1 MPSSRPS
8 SLRLRIDPV
17 VDQPPCEKVEL
28 FLLGGF
34 ELRAGT
40 RRVELPFRVQR
51 LAAFLA
57 LANRRL
63 HRSYVSGQLWLDVTQ
78 DQAYGSLRAAVWE
91 ARRLANP
98 LVEATSRHVA
108 LSPIVIVD
116 AHELSAC
123 ADRLLDE
130 HAVRWDDV
138 GYLSGAGNELLP
150 DWYED
155 WVVEERG
162 QLRERRALALEA
174 AAERLIRE
182 QRYAQASSA
191 ALATIRADPLRE
203 SAYELLIGSY
213 LATGNA
219 SGARRQFE
227 LLKTRLRSIGLRPTN
242 RLEDLV
248 RELG

>member
-1 MPSSRPS
+1 MVDAP
-8 SLRLRIDPV
+8 LRHETI
-17 VDQPPCEKVEL
+17 EL
-28 FLLGGF
+28 LLLGGF

-40 RRVELPFRVQR
+40 RQVELPFRVQR

-63 HRSYVSGQLWLDVTQ
+63 HRAYVSGRLWLDATQ
-78 DQAYGSLRAAVWE
+78 DQAFGSLRAALWE
-91 ARRLANP
+91 ARRFANP
-98 LVEATSRHVA
+98 LVEATNTHVA
-108 LSPIVIVD
+108 LSPFVVVD
-116 AHELSAC
+116 AHEFSAC

-130 HAVRWDDV
+130 DTVRWNDV
-138 GYLSGAGNELLP
+138 GYLSRMGNELLP

-155 WVVEERG
+155 WVVEQRD

-174 AAERLIRE
+174 ASAGLIRE

-191 ALATIRADPLRE
+191 ALAAITADPLRE
-203 SAYELLIGSY
+203 SAYELLICSY
-213 LATGNA
+213 LASGNA

-227 LLKTRLRSIGLRPTN
+227 RLETRLRGIGLQPTYRIEN
-242 RLEDLV
+242 LM